1 MTTSIRRHPFG
12 NTPDGES
19 VDLFTLRGSGGV
31 EASIMT
37 YGAALQALLA
47 PDRGGHRGTVGLG
60 FATLDGY
67 VENSGHF
74 FGATVGRY
82 ANRIAEARFA
92 LDGIVHEVD
101 RNDGQNCLHG
111 GARGFDTRVWDVVEA
126 ADGML
131 RLTYSSPDGEMG
143 FPGNLDVR
151 VEYRLEGT
159 ELRIDYEAATS
170 APTVVN
176 LTNHTCWNLAGEGS
190 GSVEGR
196 ALTLRA
202 SMFTPVD
209 ANLVPTGE
217 IRPVAGTLLDF
228 RNPTP
233 LGARGCGFDHNVVV
247 DRRDDSLVLAARVL
261 EPASGRILEVLTTEP
276 GLQLYTGTALDGLL
290 VGTSG
295 RPYRRGDCIAF
306 ETQHFPDSP
315 NHPAFPSTVPPPG
328 RDVQVDDGL
337 PLRVTAVVP
346 SRLIAT
352 PSGWGRADGIGRNAP
367 RSPTRAQSDRAC
379 RRCRRRGR

>member
-1 MTTSIRRHPFG
+1 MTPPIRRRPFG
-12 NTPDGES
+12 KTPDGGT
-19 VDLFTLRGSGGV
+19 VDLFTLGGPGGV
-31 EASIMT
+31 EASVMT

-47 PDRGGHRGTVGLG
+47 PDRDGHCENVGLG

-67 VENSGHF
+67 VENTGHF

-82 ANRIAEARFA
+82 ANRIAGARFA

-101 RNDGQNCLHG
+101 RNDGQSCLHG

-131 RLTYSSPDGEMG
+131 RLAYSSPDGEMG
-143 FPGNLDVR
+143 FPGKLDVR

-190 GSVEGR
+190 GSVEGHV
-196 ALTLRA
+196 LTLNA
-202 SMFTPVD
+202 SAFTPVD
-209 ANLVPTGE
+209 ANLVPNGE
-217 IRPVAGTLLDF
+217 IRPVDGTPLDF
-228 RNPTP
+228 RVPTP
-233 LGARGCGFDHNVVV
+233 IGARGCGFDHNVVV

-261 EPASGRILEVLTTEP
+261 EPASGRTLDVLTTEP
-276 GLQLYTGTALDGLL
+276 GLQLYTGTFLDGSL

-295 RPYRRGDCIAF
+295 RPYRRGDCIAL

-315 NHPAFPSTVPPPG
+315 NRPAFPSTVLRPG
-328 RDVQVDDGL
+328 ETFRSTTVFRFGCGNQGDRGGA
-337 PLRVTAVVP
+337 R
-346 SRLIAT
+346 
-352 PSGWGRADGIGRNAP
+352 P
-367 RSPTRAQSDRAC
+367 RR
-379 RRCRRRGR
+379 